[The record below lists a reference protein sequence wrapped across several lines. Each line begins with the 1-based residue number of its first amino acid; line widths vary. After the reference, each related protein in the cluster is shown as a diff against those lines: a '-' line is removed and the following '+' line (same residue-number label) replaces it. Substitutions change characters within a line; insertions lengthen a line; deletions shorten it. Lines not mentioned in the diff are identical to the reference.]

1 MIDKK
6 KLKLSL
12 KLMLTFIL
20 LIISI
25 NLIPVVFSK
34 FESKTDVAVNSKI
47 AFYLLKEDYYTN
59 TLTVHDMV
67 PRSEPYVFTF
77 TISNYEDNKV
87 AEVDLKYD
95 LMIKATTNL
104 PLEYELYL
112 NDALNTNII
121 DQEEKV
127 QDEYGTYF
135 YNIKTKEVSFLKEE
149 KKLNTYTLKIYFKTT
164 YTSYMYQDI
173 MENIEIIINS
183 QQII

>member
-1 MIDKK
+1 MSILKRFSDIMASNINALLDKAEDPVKMIDQ
-6 KLKLSL
+6 
-12 KLMLTFIL
+12 LMR
-20 LIISI
+20 
-25 NLIPVVFSK
+25 N
-34 FESKTDVAVNSKI
+34 
-47 AFYLLKEDYYTN
+47 
-59 TLTVHDMV
+59 
-67 PRSEPYVFTF
+67 
-77 TISNYEDNKV
+77 
-87 AEVDLKYD
+87 
-95 LMIKATTNL
+95 
-104 PLEYELYL
+104 L
-112 NDALNTNII
+112 NDDLNTNII